1 MTFIEKSLCPMYGE
15 PTEDPIFVFTQ
26 FYIPDDSR
34 YKEIKEALYKN
45 VMNPHIYKII
55 LINERI
61 YTVDELGIDSPKIQ
75 QIDHGSR
82 LMYSDFFKI
91 SQSYPGYHV
100 LINSDIELDESIQKI
115 RESDIHEKKKMYWL
129 LRYEKDTLFGN
140 GRADSADTW
149 IFHHN
154 FPLTHQEQK
163 VFKFPLGIPGC
174 DNKVAYL
181 CSILGYGIYNDPL
194 SIRTLHHHASSERNY
209 APTLPPPYMLI
220 IPYGIHITP
229 KNIPMSAIETYTI
242 SMTAV
247 ASYVQQKEPFII
259 TRISGIENIIACT
272 QKLSDHLRIDMKQN
286 AGIHFS
292 GQTSVYKYSYLYL
305 KAFEVCSF
313 YASWEPW
320 GKYIQHLGTTQSYIQ
335 HTYPKPTF
343 SAYGFDIFHSIHE
356 PWTHGLRGKRLL
368 IISPFIDTIQHQPR
382 KEIYGIDLFPECTL
396 VYIKPPQTQGTESS
410 RDWHVEY
417 TLFCAELYKIKDTFD
432 VALCSCG
439 GYANPVCYYL
449 YTIGKSAIYVGGV
462 LQMYFGIYGNRWM
475 KERPEIMKLYM
486 NSHWKRPSSS
496 ETPLGASSIENKC
509 YW

>member
-1 MTFIEKSLCPMYGE
+1 
-15 PTEDPIFVFTQ
+15 
-26 FYIPDDSR
+26 
-34 YKEIKEALYKN
+34 
-45 VMNPHIYKII
+45 
-55 LINERI
+55 
-61 YTVDELGIDSPKIQ
+61 
-75 QIDHGSR
+75 
-82 LMYSDFFKI
+82 
-91 SQSYPGYHV
+91 
-100 LINSDIELDESIQKI
+100 
-115 RESDIHEKKKMYWL
+115 
-129 LRYEKDTLFGN
+129 
-140 GRADSADTW
+140 
-149 IFHHN
+149 
-154 FPLTHQEQK
+154 
-163 VFKFPLGIPGC
+163 
-174 DNKVAYL
+174 
-181 CSILGYGIYNDPL
+181 
-194 SIRTLHHHASSERNY
+194 
-209 APTLPPPYMLI
+209 MLI